1 MENKSAMT
9 HLIEKILRMPE
20 SNIKGFLNISGP
32 AYVEEEKA
40 EIKDAFVE
48 CWKSN
53 VPEGIECKL
62 SAEEYYIKIYGK

>member
-1 MENKSAMT
+1 MANKTVMT
-9 HLIEKILRMPE
+9 HLIDKILRMPE
-20 SNIKGFLNISGP
+20 SNIKRFLKIAGP
-32 AYVEEEKA
+32 AYVEAEEE

-53 VPEGIECKL
+53 VPEGVKCKL